1 MKYIFDTDIGDDI
14 DDAVALCAA
23 VRGGLNLLGVTSVFL
38 DTRRRCALA
47 RELLKEEN
55 SLRGCFV
62 RCMLEQMAGA
72 EDKELLQEAMFYGLQ
87 AFDGEVLF
95 NDNP

>member
-1 MKYIFDTDIGDDI
+1 MK
-14 DDAVALCAA
+14 
-23 VRGGLNLLGVTSVFL
+23 N
-38 DTRRRCALA
+38 
-47 RELLKEEN
+47 EN

-72 EDKELLQEAMFYGLQ
+72 EDKDKMQEALYYGLQ

>member
-38 DTRRRCALA
+38 DTRRRCRGDA
-47 RELLKEEN
+47 RGRKG
-55 SLRGCFV
+55 R
-62 RCMLEQMAGA
+62 
-72 EDKELLQEAMFYGLQ
+72 KQET
-87 AFDGEVLF
+87 
-95 NDNP
+95 